1 MNLAQADIQR
11 LPVADNSIDLIF
23 TDPPYLTEFVP
34 CYEWLAW
41 EAMRV
46 LRPGGFVLAMCGG
59 LHLPM
64 IYRFFEDSGLT
75 YFFEMQQKSNGD
87 APTVWKHM
95 NGKAYPIVAKTKPIL
110 AYSKGPAVPVI
121 GGVLNQFETGAGWSE
136 AKRYHKWG
144 QDVNTCRYYI
154 EYFSNPGQIVLDPF
168 VGGGTTIIAAEL
180 IGRRIVGFD
189 IDWQAVLTTK
199 ARRIATE
206 IPTALELFA
215 QAPS

>member
-1 MNLAQADIQR
+1 MLAQADIQR

-34 CYEWLAW
+34 CYEWLAN

-59 LHLPM
+59 LHLPK

-87 APTVWKHM
+87 APTVWKHVD
-95 NGKAYPIVAKTKPIL
+95 GKGYPVIARAKPIIV
-110 AYSKGPAVPVI
+110 YSKGLAVPEI
-121 GGVLNQFETGAGWSE
+121 GGVHNLFETGPGWSE
-136 AKRYHKWG
+136 AKRFHRWG

-154 EYFSNPGQIVLDPF
+154 EYFSGPGEIVLDPF
-168 VGGGTTIIAAEL
+168 VGGGTTMIAAEL
-180 IGRRIVGFD
+180 VGRRAIGFD
-189 IDWQAVLTTK
+189 VDWQAVRTTK
-199 ARRIATE
+199 ARREATE
-206 IPTALELFA
+206 IPTALPLFS
-215 QAPS
+215 QVLL